1 VAATRKLEKREFR
14 LIAVAVV
21 ALGAYLALRGG
32 AAKPESRPAAAAEA
46 KPTLPRID
54 LARLETVA
62 KETKAGER
70 DIFTFGRTPAE
81 ELAARQPPTPEP
93 TAMAEA
99 PPTAPP
105 TPTLPPL
112 NLKYIGSLANA
123 NGLKVAVLLTDR
135 NELLTGKVGEVVAN
149 RYRIDKIGFESVDLE
164 DVTSGGTRRIALR
177 GK

>member
-1 VAATRKLEKREFR
+1 M
-14 LIAVAVV
+14 IAVAVV

-32 AAKPESRPAAAAEA
+32 PPKPEARPAAASTET
-46 KPTLPRID
+46 KPSLPRID
-54 LARLETVA
+54 LARLEVA
-62 KETKAGER
+62 ATETKAGER

-81 ELAARQPPTPEP
+81 EMAARQPPTPEP

-99 PPTAPP
+99 PTPPP

-123 NGLKVAVLLTDR
+123 NGLKVAILLTDR

-164 DVTSGGTRRIALR
+164 DVTSGSTRRIALR

>member
-1 VAATRKLEKREFR
+1 
-14 LIAVAVV
+14 LIALVV
-21 ALGAYLALRGG
+21 VGLGAYLALRGG
-32 AAKPESRPAAAAEA
+32 RPKPEARPAANAEA
-46 KPTLPRID
+46 KTTNLPRID
-54 LARLETVA
+54 LARLEVAA
-62 KETKAGER
+62 KETRAGER

-81 ELAARQPPTPEP
+81 EMAARQPPTPEP
-93 TAMAEA
+93 TRVAEA
-99 PPTAPP
+99 PTAPP

-123 NGLKVAVLLTDR
+123 NGLKVAILLTDR